1 MVLVVS
7 FDSNVLVLPS
17 VLEPGLDL
25 GVAKTKSSRQAAAL
39 LNTAVDQDQFRLVFN
54 GRHTHDQKIINTD
67 INISQQVLRR
77 CFPYLRIDM
86 VDTVSHLIQWQ

>member
-39 LNTAVDQDQFRLVFN
+39 LNTAVYQDQFRLGLVSID
-54 GRHTHDQKIINTD
+54 RHTHDKKIINTD
-67 INISQQVLRR
+67 INISKYCVGV
-77 CFPYLRIDM
+77 FHI
-86 VDTVSHLIQWQ
+86 

>member
-25 GVAKTKSSRQAAAL
+25 GVAETKSSRQTAAL
-39 LNTAVDQDQFRLVFN
+39 LNTAFDQDQFLLGLVFI
-54 GRHTHDQKIINTD
+54 GRHTHDQKVINTD
-67 INISQQVLRR
+67 INISKYCAGV
-77 CFPYLRIDM
+77 FHI
-86 VDTVSHLIQWQ
+86 